1 MVTKEII
8 SVPYLSTLE
17 IKGLYIKCY
26 INSFVYFTLL
36 IIFVCVVSVKI
47 SRGTA
52 RLCSANTVGN
62 RVEEGCGYVYHI
74 YWSAMQQYCCWWRS
88 YTSQGTSSILWHHV
102 TSQYTVHFSFYTSSL
117 PNYLLNLLH
126 SVLTT
131 HYAKFS
137 IDVQCKNFG
146 VVGIRF
152 LRLDIKVLLSDF
164 SSVAVCF
171 FSLIS

>member
-74 YWSAMQQYCCWWRS
+74 Y
-88 YTSQGTSSILWHHV
+88 
-102 TSQYTVHFSFYTSSL
+102 
-117 PNYLLNLLH
+117 
-126 SVLTT
+126 
-131 HYAKFS
+131 
-137 IDVQCKNFG
+137 
-146 VVGIRF
+146 
-152 LRLDIKVLLSDF
+152 
-164 SSVAVCF
+164 
-171 FSLIS
+171 